1 MSKKKVDELVTEMA
15 LPIVEKH
22 GYELVDVEFVK
33 EGASWYLRIYI
44 DKPEGIGL
52 DDCQVVSEDVSAELD
67 KVDPIEQA
75 YFLEVSSPGLDRP
88 LKKERDFIKYAGEE
102 VEVKLY
108 KAIDD
113 AKIFEGDLVGLID
126 NKIVITDKNGNR
138 SEFEKDKVASV
149 KRVIKFK

>member
-1 MSKKKVDELVTEMA
+1 MSKKKIDELVAEMA

-88 LKKERDFIKYAGEE
+88 LKKEKDFIKYAGEE
-102 VEVKLY
+102 VEVKTY
-108 KAIDD
+108 KAIDNT
-113 AKIFEGDLVGLID
+113 KVFEGDLVGLID

-149 KRVIKFK
+149 KRVIKF